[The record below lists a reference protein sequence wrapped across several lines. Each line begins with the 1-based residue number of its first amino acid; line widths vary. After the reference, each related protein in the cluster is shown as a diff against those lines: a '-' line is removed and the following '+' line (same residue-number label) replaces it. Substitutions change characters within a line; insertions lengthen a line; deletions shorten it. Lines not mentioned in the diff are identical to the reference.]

1 MAFYCERCGKFSYTG
16 SCCGKRLDEYIQ
28 PPAPRSGRAHAP
40 EERDENVDEWAVRPS
55 SAPNSGDKQEYD
67 EDRFE
72 SSIIISRHSGLVEW
86 LRLRGIEAARV
97 VEHATP
103 DDVRG
108 RIVYGVLPLSLAAEA
123 AEVWT
128 VDMPSLRPD
137 QRGVDLT
144 PEEMDAAGATLSGYR
159 VTRIQGRQ

>member
-1 MAFYCERCGKFSYTG
+1 MKVVCCVWCDNRYAPCELERTTCSFCG
-16 SCCGKRLDEYIQ
+16 
-28 PPAPRSGRAHAP
+28 RSGVYTYDAP
-40 EERDENVDEWAVRPS
+40 DTDLPNNGDE
-55 SAPNSGDKQEYD
+55 QEYD

-72 SSIIISRHSGLVEW
+72 RTIIITRHRGLIEW
-86 LRLRGIEAARV
+86 LRRHGIEASRV
-97 VEHATP
+97 TEHATAE
-103 DDVRG
+103 DVRG